1 MGILSG
7 LKRLGLG
14 NLEKTDI
21 YETEKEEAR
30 QKKKEAPQAAPKPQ
44 EKDLIYE
51 KSYECPVCGSA
62 FSSKIMKSSK
72 ARLVGADQDLRPRYE
87 VIDSVKYDVVMCP
100 ICGYAALGNS
110 FTHISPGQAKLIKEN
125 ICSSVQITVYHNDTY
140 SYEEALERYQLAL
153 ASAMV
158 KRAKASEKAF
168 ICLKSG
174 WLLRGY
180 AESLQNSQNSQENLE
195 NLAQLEEMKKQEE
208 EYLENAYKGFM
219 EARQTENFPMC
230 GMDEITM
237 DYLLSVLA
245 MRFQHYDVAARL
257 LSTVLTSPSASSRV
271 KDKAREMKDLVLQE
285 LRKR

>member
-14 NLEKTDI
+14 NLENKDI
-21 YETEKEEAR
+21 YEDEKEETR
-30 QKKKEAPQAAPKPQ
+30 KKKEEPAPAKKLE

-51 KSYECPVCGSA
+51 KSYECPVCGNT
-62 FSSKIMKSSK
+62 FHSKVMKSGR
-72 ARLVGADQDLRPRYE
+72 ARLMGADQDLRPRYE
-87 VIDSVKYDVVMCP
+87 AIDAIKYDAVLCP
-100 ICGYAALGNS
+100 ICGYAALGIF
-110 FTHISPGQAKLIKEN
+110 FTHISPGQVKLIREN
-125 ICSSVQITVYHNDTY
+125 ICPSVQITYYHDKIY

-153 ASAMV
+153 ASAVV
-158 KRAKASEKAF
+158 KHAKASEKAY

-180 AESLQNSQNSQENLE
+180 AESLQKLQEPK
-195 NLAQLEEMKKQEE
+195 AQAEQIEQFEELKKQEN

-219 EARQTENFPMC
+219 DARHTENFPMC

-245 MRFQHYDVAARL
+245 MRFGHYDVAGKL
-257 LSTVLTSPSASSRV
+257 LSTVLTSSSASARV
-271 KDKAREMKDLVLQE
+271 KDKARELKGQILKE
-285 LRKR
+285 LKKQ